1 MAKRDKKQ
9 EIVDELT
16 AKWEGQNDFPK
27 WSANMNIMHELS
39 DEYVAIANKYAEFC
53 KDYERCYMPV
63 NLRQTD
69 DAYLDAISYTNPSAF
84 LHGMKYALEL
94 MEKRRV
100 LFNIAY
106 CLNFYKIKDVVDKAI
121 KNPRYNGSTGFA
133 ADFDYI
139 FEPNNFLRIYEGT

>member
-63 NLRQTD
+63 KLRQSDET
-69 DAYLDAISYTNPSAF
+69 YLDAISYTNPSAF

-94 MEKRRV
+94 MEKKMDSA
-100 LFNIAY
+100 LAE
-106 CLNFYKIKDVVDKAI
+106 
-121 KNPRYNGSTGFA
+121 G
-133 ADFDYI
+133 YI
-139 FEPNNFLRIYEGT
+139 FPETHVRDFIKKALKREEQNKN

>member
-63 NLRQTD
+63 KLRQSD

-94 MEKRRV
+94 MEK
-100 LFNIAY
+100 
-106 CLNFYKIKDVVDKAI
+106 KMD
-121 KNPRYNGSTGFA
+121 A
-133 ADFDYI
+133 ALAEGYI
-139 FEPNNFLRIYEGT
+139 FPETRVRDFIKKALKREEQNKN

>member
-94 MEKRRV
+94 MEK
-100 LFNIAY
+100 
-106 CLNFYKIKDVVDKAI
+106 KMD
-121 KNPRYNGSTGFA
+121 A
-133 ADFDYI
+133 ALAEGYI
-139 FEPNNFLRIYEGT
+139 FPETHVRDFIKKALKREEQNKN

>member
-63 NLRQTD
+63 DLRQTD

-94 MEKRRV
+94 MEK
-100 LFNIAY
+100 
-106 CLNFYKIKDVVDKAI
+106 KMD
-121 KNPRYNGSTGFA
+121 A
-133 ADFDYI
+133 ALAEGYI
-139 FEPNNFLRIYEGT
+139 FPETHVRDFIKKALKREEQNKN

>member
-27 WSANMNIMHELS
+27 WSANMNIMHEIS

-94 MEKRRV
+94 MEK
-100 LFNIAY
+100 
-106 CLNFYKIKDVVDKAI
+106 KMD
-121 KNPRYNGSTGFA
+121 A
-133 ADFDYI
+133 ALAEGYI
-139 FEPNNFLRIYEGT
+139 FPETHVRDFIKKALKREEQNKN

>member
-94 MEKRRV
+94 MEK
-100 LFNIAY
+100 
-106 CLNFYKIKDVVDKAI
+106 KMD
-121 KNPRYNGSTGFA
+121 A
-133 ADFDYI
+133 ALAEGYI
-139 FEPNNFLRIYEGT
+139 FPEAHVRDFIKKALKREEQNKN

>member
-1 MAKRDKKQ
+1 MAKRDKRQ

-94 MEKRRV
+94 MEK
-100 LFNIAY
+100 
-106 CLNFYKIKDVVDKAI
+106 KMD
-121 KNPRYNGSTGFA
+121 A
-133 ADFDYI
+133 ALAEGYI
-139 FEPNNFLRIYEGT
+139 FPETHVRDFIKKALKREEQNKN

>member
-9 EIVDELT
+9 EIIDELT

-63 NLRQTD
+63 KLRQSDET
-69 DAYLDAISYTNPSAF
+69 YLDAISYTNPSAF

-94 MEKRRV
+94 MEK
-100 LFNIAY
+100 
-106 CLNFYKIKDVVDKAI
+106 KMD
-121 KNPRYNGSTGFA
+121 A
-133 ADFDYI
+133 ALAEGYI
-139 FEPNNFLRIYEGT
+139 FPETHVRDFIKKALKREEQNKN

>member
-1 MAKRDKKQ
+1 MAKRYKMQ

-69 DAYLDAISYTNPSAF
+69 EAYLDAISYTNPSAF
-84 LHGMKYALEL
+84 LHGMKYAFEL
-94 MEKRRV
+94 MEKRMESALAEGCMFPQLQVRD
-100 LFNIAY
+100 LIRKA
-106 CLNFYKIKDVVDKAI
+106 LKREEITDK
-121 KNPRYNGSTGFA
+121 
-133 ADFDYI
+133 
-139 FEPNNFLRIYEGT
+139 

>member
-9 EIVDELT
+9 EIIDELT

-94 MEKRRV
+94 MEK
-100 LFNIAY
+100 
-106 CLNFYKIKDVVDKAI
+106 KMD
-121 KNPRYNGSTGFA
+121 A
-133 ADFDYI
+133 ALAEGYI
-139 FEPNNFLRIYEGT
+139 FPETHVRDFIKKALKREEQNKN

>member
-9 EIVDELT
+9 GIVDELT

-94 MEKRRV
+94 MEK
-100 LFNIAY
+100 
-106 CLNFYKIKDVVDKAI
+106 KMD
-121 KNPRYNGSTGFA
+121 A
-133 ADFDYI
+133 ALAEGYI
-139 FEPNNFLRIYEGT
+139 FPETHVRDFIKKALKREEQNKN